1 MKNLIK
7 NLSIAQRLWL
17 NLSLGV
23 LITLVIVY
31 SGLSGLFK
39 AQSASQSLIEMQ
51 AADVVPINQLTQS
64 YRQMIDQMMNAL
76 LNRSEEAQ
84 LAFNTRSESFRSEL
98 VSLFESKGVE
108 LALDGNGYYR
118 PVETSEADQSQSEP
132 NPNSETPQ
140 IELQADVEKEAQKE
154 ILVEGQEALQAQSN
168 LPAPLLNEV
177 LQVDRILLDLQKV
190 VASYLFLRKDIEN
203 TYEFGIE
210 TSLRNI
216 EQQLQTLSLSENVQ
230 DSTELVEMSE
240 TLLSK
245 LEASK
250 RLAPLYLVSN
260 NPEVLQNFHQQGLGD
275 SADKIIEVF
284 SEELSSAFLLQESLE
299 GFVNSRDSLVESM
312 HDIRDAMHTAQEN
325 NQTIYTLINQGQ
337 SIFDKVSGD
346 YQQKSV
352 QALDEVEVLSSER
365 IEWMLW
371 IAVIGVVLMLMINF
385 VFLKSITQ
393 PLSKMKAKMRHMQQ
407 TMVFDS
413 WSPAQ
418 GRNELTEMENVIGE
432 LLHTFASSMQ
442 EVIATSEAM
451 AQGDLSSTLSSD
463 YRGDLKK
470 MADHFNQSL
479 FRIHQTLNEI
489 EEVSHA
495 LAQGNLNYQISVD
508 EYPGQYRV
516 VLRSL
521 QRALKQQ
528 RQAIEEV
535 QVISQAMEQ
544 GNFSRRIEN
553 EMPGDLANLKL
564 HFNDA
569 LDNLEAAIL
578 QKVGA
583 LQAYSSG
590 DFSYEMEGEFQ
601 GRLYEL
607 KDHMSNMA
615 SKVSHMLEE
624 VKESTLKA
632 ETGVAEISQG
642 NEELNQRVQKQAGFI
657 QKTSA
662 RMGTMMTFLEGSYQQ
677 SNEMAKASYS
687 VKESSSSGLAT
698 IDEMVNAMQQ
708 IETASQQIASMTDV
722 IDSIAF
728 QTNLLALNASVEAA
742 RAGEMGRGFAV
753 VAQEVRNLANR
764 SGEAS
769 KQIRQVTEDTL
780 EKVSIGME
788 LTSRTQKIFS
798 KNAQSI
804 EQIASQALKMQNS
817 IEHQNESICE
827 VNQSLLEIEQSTQ
840 ANAELVEQVTATSAE
855 IIDQM
860 GGLQAKV
867 TQFRLKAK
875 PVIELQNIQM
885 H

>member
-1 MKNLIK
+1 MK

-39 AQSASQSLIEMQ
+39 AQSASQSLIELQ
-51 AADVVPINQLTQS
+51 ATDVVPVNQLTHS

-76 LNRSEEAQ
+76 LNRTDAAQ
-84 LAFNTRSESFRSEL
+84 QAFYSRSESFREEL
-98 VSLFESKGVE
+98 VNLFESKGVE
-108 LALDGNGYYR
+108 LALDNNGYYR
-118 PVETSEADQSQSEP
+118 PVKNSVDSQNEASEL
-132 NPNSETPQ
+132 NPVQ
-140 IELQADVEKEAQKE
+140 LEAQAE
-154 ILVEGQEALQAQSN
+154 V
-168 LPAPLLNEV
+168 LLNPTKSLLNDV
-177 LQVDRILLDLQKV
+177 LQVDPILLDLRKV

-210 TSLRNI
+210 TSLRNM
-216 EQQLQTLSLSENVQ
+216 EKQLQSLSLSDYVQDSSELLSLSE
-230 DSTELVEMSE
+230 
-240 TLLSK
+240 TLLNK
-245 LEASK
+245 LEESK

-260 NPEVLQNFHQQGLGD
+260 NPDVLQNFHQKGLGD
-275 SADKIIEVF
+275 SADKIIEQF
-284 SEELSSAFLLQESLE
+284 SESLASAFLLQESLE

-337 SIFDKVSGD
+337 SLFDKVSGD

-352 QALDEVEVLSSER
+352 HALDEVEVLAGDR

-371 IAVIGVVLMLMINF
+371 IAVVGLLLMLIINF
-385 VFLKSITQ
+385 IFLNSITQ
-393 PLSKMKAKMRHMQQ
+393 PLSKMKDKVRNMQQ

-413 WSPAQ
+413 WSPAK
-418 GRNELTEMENVIGE
+418 GRNELTDMENVIGE
-432 LLHTFASSMQ
+432 LLQTFSSSMK
-442 EVIATSEAM
+442 EVISTSEAM
-451 AQGDLSSTLSSD
+451 AQGDLNLTLSND

-479 FRIHQTLNEI
+479 SYIQQTLNEI

-495 LAQGNLNYQISVD
+495 LAQGNLKYQIAVD
-508 EYPGQYRV
+508 AYPGQYQV

-535 QVISQAMEQ
+535 QVISKTMEQ
-544 GNFSRRIEN
+544 GDFSCRIEN

-569 LDNLEAAIL
+569 LDNLESAIL
-578 QKVGA
+578 QKVTA
-583 LQAYSSG
+583 LQAYSQG

-607 KDHMSNMA
+607 KDHMGNMA
-615 SKVSHMLEE
+615 TKISLMLEE
-624 VKESTLKA
+624 VKASTLKA

-642 NEELNQRVQKQAGFI
+642 NEELNQRVLKQAGFI

-687 VKESSSSGLAT
+687 VKESSNSGLAT

-708 IETASQQIASMTDV
+708 IEAASQQISSMTEV

-753 VAQEVRNLANR
+753 VAQEVRSLANR
-764 SGEAS
+764 SSEAS
-769 KQIRQVTEDTL
+769 KQIRQVTADTL
-780 EKVSIGME
+780 EKVSVGMD
-788 LTSRTQKIFS
+788 LTSKTQQIFG
-798 KNAQSI
+798 KNAQNI
-804 EQIASQALKMQNS
+804 EQIANQALKMQNS
-817 IEHQNESICE
+817 IEHQNESISE
-827 VNQSLLEIEQSTQ
+827 VNQSLLEIEQTTQ

-860 GGLQAKV
+860 GGLQDKV
-867 TQFRLKAK
+867 MQFQLKEK
-875 PVIELQNIQM
+875 PAMTLS
-885 H
+885 